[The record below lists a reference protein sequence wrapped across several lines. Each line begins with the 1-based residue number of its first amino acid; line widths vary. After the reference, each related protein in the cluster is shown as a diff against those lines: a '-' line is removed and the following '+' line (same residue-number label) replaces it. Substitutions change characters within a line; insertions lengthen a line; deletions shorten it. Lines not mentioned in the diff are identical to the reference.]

1 MEQLLSGYFV
11 YSFAFLFVF
20 IALATIL
27 HMQFSLTGIVNFG
40 IVGFWAFGMYSCA
53 LLLLKLHI
61 PFVPAVLLASV
72 LTGIVSLLLGRII
85 LNLDNQAV
93 LVGTLA
99 FATIIEYLVTTEK
112 WLTNGV
118 MGLGTINFP
127 FDIGRMTLFV
137 YFLIILAIT
146 VLLLLYVSRL
156 RLSPFGRLLLSIKD
170 NESLSQSLGKPTFRQ
185 KLVFFTFTSAV
196 IGLFGA
202 LTAPLYNCIFP
213 RMIGPGVT
221 FSIWIAL
228 MLGGRKRL
236 FGGLIG
242 VLATIGLFEFLI
254 ETVVP
259 IPAEYAEMVP
269 NFKFAAYGL
278 TLMLVLMFRPLGI
291 LGEEGRGTKYGE

>member
-11 YSFAFLFVF
+11 YSLAFLFVF

-40 IVGFWAFGMYSCA
+40 IVGFWGFGMYSCA

-61 PFVPAVLLASV
+61 PFVPAALLASV

-137 YFLIILAIT
+137 YFLIIISIT
-146 VLLLLYVSRL
+146 VLLLLYVSKL
-156 RLSPFGRLLLSIKD
+156 KSSPFGRLLLSIKD
-170 NESLSQSLGKPTFRQ
+170 NESLSQSLGKPTFRH
-185 KLVFFTFTSAV
+185 KLVFFTFSSAL

-242 VLATIGLFEFLI
+242 VLASIGLFEYII

-259 IPAEYAEMVP
+259 IPTKYAEMVP
-269 NFKFAAYGL
+269 NVKFAVYGL

-291 LGEEGRGTKYGE
+291 LGDEGRGAKYGK

>member
-11 YSFAFLFVF
+11 YSLSFLFVF

-40 IVGFWAFGMYSCA
+40 IVGFWGFGMYSCA
-53 LLLLKLHI
+53 VLLLKLHL
-61 PFVPAVLLASV
+61 PFVPAALLASV
-72 LTGIVSLLLGRII
+72 LTGIISLLLGRII

-118 MGLGTINFP
+118 MGLGAINFP

-137 YFLIILAIT
+137 YLVVILLYT
-146 VLLLLYVSRL
+146 VLLLLYVSKL
-156 RLSPFGRLLLSIKD
+156 RSSPYGRLLLSIKD
-170 NESLSQSLGKPTFRQ
+170 NESLSQSLGKATFRQ
-185 KLVFFTFTSAV
+185 KLVFFAFTSAL

-202 LTAPLYNCIFP
+202 LTSPLYNYIFP

-236 FGGLIG
+236 MGGLIG
-242 VLATIGLFEFLI
+242 VLATIGLFEYFI

-259 IPAEYAEMVP
+259 IPTKYAEMVP
-269 NFKFAAYGL
+269 NVKFAAYGL
-278 TLMLVLMFRPLGI
+278 MLVLVLMFRPLGI
-291 LGEEGRGTKYGE
+291 LGDEGRRAKYGK